1 MSNEP
6 VILDGGESP
15 LASKLQ
21 AGATSAEAQLQSSA
35 AHSDGGPAPT
45 SAEGHASPF
54 ASSSDQSGVASSG
67 GIMRPRS
74 G

>member
-1 MSNEP
+1 MSNES

-15 LASKLQ
+15 LASQLQ
-21 AGATSAEAQLQSSA
+21 SGAATADAQLQSSA
-35 AHSDGGPAPT
+35 AHSDGGPAPI
-45 SAEGHASPF
+45 SGEGHTTPF
-54 ASSSDQSGVASSG
+54 ASSSDESGVASSG